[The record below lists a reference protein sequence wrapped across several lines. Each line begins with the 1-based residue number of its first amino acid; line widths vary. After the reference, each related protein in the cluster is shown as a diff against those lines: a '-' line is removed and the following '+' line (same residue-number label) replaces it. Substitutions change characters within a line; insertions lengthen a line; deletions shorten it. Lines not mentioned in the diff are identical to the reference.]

1 MNLATLSN
9 TGYEVVERAGNGAMA
24 NVFRSRCLS
33 SGRSVAVKRVLPALA
48 HSEKMQ
54 QLFEDE
60 CRVHAG
66 ISHPKVVRYLS
77 HGRDKYGSFLALEW
91 IDGPSAR
98 QFVQHEQRLCPAA
111 ATVLALDVL
120 EALSALHRGEAVSQR
135 GALRGAI
142 LHRDVSPAN
151 VLVGV
156 DGIARLADF
165 GLARAFA
172 FARANSG
179 KTAVGKLGYLAPEV
193 LAGRPHSARADQYS
207 LGVVLWEVL
216 AGRRLFAHIEDR
228 DERSRAYLQHERPS
242 IVDFRPG
249 LNAAL
254 ARVVDRALSFEP
266 SDRFANAEAM
276 TLALQSAMASSL
288 EYGRDALG
296 RAARGE
302 HLRRGKKRV
311 NVRASVERDSVDS
324 LGACVTSSA
333 ISQTRA
339 KC

>member
-1 MNLATLSN
+1 MAVAVNALSLSGSLTGN
-9 TGYEVVERAGNGAMA
+9 GYEVLERAGNGAMA
-24 NVFRSRCLS
+24 NVYRSRDLS

-77 HGRDKYGSFLALEW
+77 HGRDKFGSFLALEW

-98 QFVQHEQRLCPAA
+98 HFVHFERRLCPAA
-111 ATVLALDVL
+111 AVALAIDVL
-120 EALSALHRGEAVSQR
+120 EALAALHRGEAVTQR
-135 GALRGAI
+135 GSLRGPI

-151 VLVGV
+151 VLVGN

-172 FARANSG
+172 FARANSS
-179 KTAVGKLGYLAPEV
+179 KSAVGKLGYLAPEV

-216 AGRRLFAHIEDR
+216 AGQRLFAHVEDR
-228 DERSRAYLQHERPS
+228 DDRSRAYLLRTRPPIAEFRRLISPALAAVVDRSLAFDPAERFAS
-242 IVDFRPG
+242 ADAMIAALKTAIGSDLEFGRT
-249 LNAAL
+249 AL
-254 ARVVDRALSFEP
+254 ARA
-266 SDRFANAEAM
+266 
-276 TLALQSAMASSL
+276 
-288 EYGRDALG
+288 ALG
-296 RAARGE
+296 QHVRRARKRLSPKTATVSGIT
-302 HLRRGKKRV
+302 LR
-311 NVRASVERDSVDS
+311 A
-324 LGACVTSSA
+324 
-333 ISQTRA
+333 
-339 KC
+339 